1 MPDFT
6 QFKQMQ
12 SAVWSAGAFEEVAP
26 SIHDMHVALAEA
38 LGPQQGESWL
48 DVGCGAGHLA
58 ELAAGAGARVTGIDL
73 SPRLI
78 EVAKGRAEAGG
89 FDIAYRVG
97 DAENLDVADGSQ
109 DVVSSSVGMI
119 FAPDHDAAAAELARV
134 TRPGGRLG
142 FSAWTPESTVG
153 AMFKVFG
160 AFQPPLPE
168 GAGAPVQWGQETHV
182 RAKFADAFD
191 LSIGRRLSVW
201 EDESPEHAWDHFSTR
216 FGPVKVMLDNLEPE
230 RREQFVEVAK
240 ERFEAGRQPDGSYR
254 DEREYLL
261 VTGIRKNA

>member
-1 MPDFT
+1 MPDFSLL
-6 QFKQMQ
+6 KQMQ

-26 SIHDMHVALAEA
+26 SIHDMHVSLVEA
-38 LGPQQGESWL
+38 LGPRPGESWL

-58 ELAAGAGARVTGIDL
+58 ELAANGGAQVTGIDL

-78 EVAKGRAEAGG
+78 EVAKERAAASG
-89 FDIAYRVG
+89 FDIVYRVG
-97 DAENLDVADGSQ
+97 DAENLDVEDASQ
-109 DVVSSSVGMI
+109 DVVASSVGMI

-142 FSAWTPESTVG
+142 FSAWTPEGTVG

-168 GAGAPVQWGQETHV
+168 GVGVPGQWGQEEYV
-182 RAKFADAFD
+182 RAKLGDAFE
-191 LSIGRRLSVW
+191 LSIERRFSSW
-201 EDESPEHAWDHFSTR
+201 EDESPEHAWDYFAER
-216 FGPVKVMLDNLEPE
+216 FGPVKTMLDNLPPE
-230 RREQFVEVAK
+230 RREQFVQIAREH
-240 ERFEAGRQPDGSYR
+240 FETGRQADGTYR

-261 VTGIRKNA
+261 VTGVRH